1 MKIRN
6 LTIYKTKLTKLNL
19 INSKFFNK
27 ETISEIVNVD
37 QIKYQLKKALK
48 IIYKF
53 HVNDKKILFIGK
65 VDERILQQLKTS
77 KHMWF
82 NQSNK
87 TEGFITNNSF
97 NLRKKENKNN
107 YNLIVILSSDNNE
120 NIIKEGY
127 SAKIPT
133 IQINTQLN
141 IFEYKC
147 DYKIPGSF
155 KFANKNI
162 ENTSFYFML
171 QATLKRANYFRQK
184 LVEFKRL
191 NFSLKKTPTN
201 FKKRS
206 HSFKKT
212 NYAFRKKKT
221 N

>member
-1 MKIRN
+1 
-6 LTIYKTKLTKLNL
+6 
-19 INSKFFNK
+19 
-27 ETISEIVNVD
+27 
-37 QIKYQLKKALK
+37 
-48 IIYKF
+48 
-53 HVNDKKILFIGK
+53 
-65 VDERILQQLKTS
+65 
-77 KHMWF
+77 MWF

>member
-19 INSKFFNK
+19 INLKFFNK
-27 ETISEIVNVD
+27 ETISEIINVD

-53 HVNDKKILFIGK
+53 HMNDKKILFIGK
-65 VDERILQQLKTS
+65 PDERILTQLKTS

-87 TEGFITNNSF
+87 TEGFITNDSF
-97 NLRKKENKNN
+97 NLRKKENKNK
-107 YNLIVILSSDNNE
+107 YNLIVILNSDNNE

-141 IFEYKC
+141 IFDYKC
-147 DYKIPGSF
+147 DYKIPESF
-155 KFANKNI
+155 KFANKNS
-162 ENTSFYFML
+162 ENTSFYSML
-171 QATLKRANYFRQK
+171 QATLKRANYFKKK
-184 LVEFKRL
+184 LAEFKRL
-191 NFSLKKTPTN
+191 NF
-201 FKKRS
+201 KKRS
-206 HSFKKT
+206 HAFKKTKHSFKKT